1 MIEIIL
7 ITINNE
13 RRKTRKNFEERNVNK
28 INGKKSIL
36 DERIL
41 FLERKKNFLSKKKI
55 QKVKDGKEKFFLFK
69 VSVRDCRDGHCSSTD

>member
-1 MIEIIL
+1 M
-7 ITINNE
+7 NE
-13 RRKTRKNFEERNVNK
+13 EKQERNFEEGDVNK
-28 INGKKSIL
+28 INGKKLIL

-55 QKVKDGKEKFFLFK
+55 QKVKDRKGKFFLFK

>member
-1 MIEIIL
+1 M
-7 ITINNE
+7 NE
-13 RRKTRKNFEERNVNK
+13 EKQERNFEEGDVNK

-55 QKVKDGKEKFFLFK
+55 QKVKDRKGKFFLFK